1 MLYLFICLFFYYV
14 QIFNETI
21 SGTVSVMLNDGMV
34 VNNELV
40 TTWAY
45 VVVPSLGYCS
55 DICKEGMRKILKNLK
70 LG

>member
-40 TTWAY
+40 TTWHMWLCLHWVTVLTFA
-45 VVVPSLGYCS
+45 
-55 DICKEGMRKILKNLK
+55 RK
-70 LG
+70 G